1 MSSGNK
7 YKVIASKLKFEGRA
21 FINGKYVNAIDG
33 KKFETIN
40 PATGQKLC
48 AVAKCNHKDVDL
60 AVKVSRKALLPKPEG
75 YVDKPRKTFNRN
87 NNRKGFNKK

>member
-7 YKVIASKLKFEGRA
+7 YKVIASKIKFEGRA

-40 PATGQKLC
+40 QSL
-48 AVAKCNHKDVDL
+48 HL
-60 AVKVSRKALLPKPEG
+60 
-75 YVDKPRKTFNRN
+75 
-87 NNRKGFNKK
+87 